1 MDGVLRMNI
10 LYPSALKISSI
21 KFVIIVLSLTVC
33 VMLIS
38 GQIIQSYKEGKE
50 FVIASLDCSAHNVGS
65 NKH

>member
-21 KFVIIVLSLTVC
+21 KFVIIVLSLTVY

-50 FVIASLDCSAHNVGS
+50 FVIASPDCSAHNVGS